1 MRKRTAA
8 TTAAATSFVLA
19 LAACGGGGGTEGVEP
34 NEAAEVS
41 GDITVLTHRT
51 DLVDNVF
58 EDYKAQFEE
67 EYPEVD
73 VTFEAITDYEGEVTT
88 RMSTADYGD
97 VLVIP
102 NSVPPTD
109 LPDFFEP
116 LGTVEELS
124 EVYRFT
130 TAEQVYE
137 GNVYGLAIT
146 GNAQGYVYNTRVW
159 EEAGIT
165 EAPTTPAEFLEAL
178 QAIDE
183 TTDAIPL
190 YTNYA
195 DGWPLTQFEGFRG
208 TVTADPEA
216 ANALAHTDTPWAEG
230 EEHHVIDS
238 LLYDAVEAGLIEPD
252 PTTTNW
258 EQSKADL
265 ASGTIATMVLG
276 SWAIVQMQE
285 AAGGEDV
292 IGYRPFPYQVDG
304 TFHSTIGGDYK
315 NAINVNSDHK
325 AAARAWI
332 MWFAD
337 ESGYATDQG
346 GISPRLDGPTPTTLG
361 EFDDLG
367 VEYVELA
374 PAPEGE
380 EGLVN
385 EIDNRS
391 EIGLWSPDYRRRLVD
406 AARGASG
413 ETKEQV
419 FEDLNSRW
427 AAARASVG

>member
-8 TTAAATSFVLA
+8 TTAATTSLVLA
-19 LAACGGGGGTEGVEP
+19 LAACGGGGGS
-34 NEAAEVS
+34 EAAESEADAEVA
-41 GDITVLTHRT
+41 GNITVLTNRT
-51 DLVDNVF
+51 DLVDTVF
-58 EDYKAQFEE
+58 ADYKADFEAK
-67 EYPEVD
+67 YPDVN
-73 VTFEAITDYEGEVTT
+73 VTFEAITDYEGEVAT

-97 VLVIP
+97 VLLIP
-102 NSVPPTD
+102 NSVPPAD

-116 LGTVEELS
+116 LGTPEELS
-124 EVYRFT
+124 ETYRFT

-137 GNVYGLAIT
+137 GQVYGLAIT
-146 GNAQGYVYNTRVW
+146 GNAQGYVYNKAVW
-159 EEAGIT
+159 EDAGIA
-165 EAPTTPAEFLEAL
+165 EAPTSPEEFLDAL
-178 QAIDE
+178 RAISE
-183 TTDAIPL
+183 KTDAIPL

-208 TVTADPEA
+208 TITGDPEA
-216 ANALAHTDTPWAEG
+216 ANNLAHLDAPWGEG
-230 EEHHVIDS
+230 EEHFVIDS
-238 LLYDAVEAGLIEPD
+238 LLFSAAEEGLIEPD

-265 ASGTIATMVLG
+265 AAGKIGSMFLG

-292 IGYRPFPYQVDG
+292 IGYRPFPHQVDG
-304 TFHSTIGGDYK
+304 TFYSTIGGDYK
-315 NAINVNSDHK
+315 NGINVNSKNK
-325 AAARAWI
+325 AAARAWVT
-332 MWFAD
+332 WFAD

-346 GISPRLDGPTPTTLG
+346 GIAPRLDGETPTTLS
-361 EFDDLG
+361 EFDELG

-385 EIDNRS
+385 EIDNQS
-391 EIGLWSPDYRRRLVD
+391 EIGLWSPDYRRRIVD

-413 ETKEQV
+413 ETKVQV
-419 FEDLNSRW
+419 FDDLNGRW
-427 AAARASVG
+427 AEARASVN